1 MIGKG
6 EKNNANKKNYI
17 LPMFQNIIQ
26 TLKKKKGEGWHYL
39 AVKKL
44 KTISV
49 INRNNFET

>member
-26 TLKKKKGEGWHYL
+26 TLKKKKWGRMAL
-39 AVKKL
+39 SCSKKT
-44 KTISV
+44 K
-49 INRNNFET
+49 NY